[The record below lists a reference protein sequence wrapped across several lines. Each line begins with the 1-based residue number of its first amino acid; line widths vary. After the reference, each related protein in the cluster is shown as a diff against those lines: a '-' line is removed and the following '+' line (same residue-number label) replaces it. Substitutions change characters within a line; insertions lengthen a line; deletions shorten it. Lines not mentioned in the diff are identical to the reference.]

1 MSLLWEWEQKRIK
14 KHAKKIWRFHFPS
27 IHMNLKPLP
36 GHSLRDRWWKYWDIT
51 QPVALKPL
59 RARDSGV
66 ILDQCSMS
74 RRSAHRSVTETYW
87 LAFQTSKANLMDGS
101 KILLSRF
108 SCFRVYSCL
117 ADLSKNRLTEI
128 PPEVCLFAPLE
139 SLNLYHNCIKCIPE
153 AIINLQMLTYLDI
166 RWVIAKTILSV
177 WGMYQCVLF
186 YISQEVLVPHLRTQ
200 TGHEMLTWKRGIS
213 SFAETQF
220 PAPRYSLLHP
230 IVCCLQCRSLFYLYP
245 QPKSSVSSAKIPVQ
259 PPPQSSAREQQQAR
273 VHPGGDRP
281 VQRVDGTGERRVR
294 VSVHMNSSRSCRQC
308 YSISYTLSPLAGR
321 ELQWDPGAA
330 SSGGEAP
337 RLTGTQHQ
345 EELSSHAAWGSVHH
359 YSPRRYLTLTF
370 LAGTPVLSRP
380 RITPQLCFFMSAV
393 M

>member
-74 RRSAHRSVTETYW
+74 RSSAHRSVTETYW

-200 TGHEMLTWKRGIS
+200 TGHEMLTWRE
-213 SFAETQF
+213 AF
-220 PAPRYSLLHP
+220 PLLLKLNSQRPDTHCYILLCAVYNVGHCFIFIPSRNLLSVLPKYLFSLPLKVLLVSNNKLVSIP
-230 IVCCLQCRSLFYLYP
+230 EEIGRSKELMELVSGAYVCRCIWTPADRAASVIPFPTLCLPLQD
-245 QPKSSVSSAKIPVQ
+245 VSCNEI
-259 PPPQSSAREQQQAR
+259 QALPAQVGR
-273 VHPGGDRP
+273 LQG
-281 VQRVDGTGERRVR
+281 
-294 VSVHMNSSRSCRQC
+294 
-308 YSISYTLSPLAGR
+308 LR
-321 ELQWDPGAA
+321 ELNI
-330 SSGGEAP
+330 
-337 RLTGTQHQ
+337 RKNCLH
-345 EELSSHAAWGSVHH
+345 
-359 YSPRRYLTLTF
+359 TLPEGQDIT
-370 LAGTPVLSRP
+370 THPVV
-380 RITPQLCFFMSAV
+380 I
-393 M
+393 